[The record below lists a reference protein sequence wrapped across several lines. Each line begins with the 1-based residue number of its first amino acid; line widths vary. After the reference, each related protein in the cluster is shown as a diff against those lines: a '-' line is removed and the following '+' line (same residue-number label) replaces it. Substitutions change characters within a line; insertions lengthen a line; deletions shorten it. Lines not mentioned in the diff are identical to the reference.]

1 MVMNMFLHELRA
13 YRKSTI
19 IWTCSLTTLV
29 ILFLSMYPAIAKD
42 AADFKKI
49 LDNYPAAVIKALGFS
64 LDSFF
69 SLLGFYSATLTYVLL
84 CGSIQ
89 AMNLGT
95 SIISKEARDKTAD
108 FLLTKP
114 VSRSQIMTAKLFA
127 VLSSLVMTNVIY
139 IIAASLMAS
148 AVQAEPINYKLFFM
162 LSITVFFVQL
172 MFMSL
177 GIIVSVIV
185 PKIKSVL
192 PISMGTV
199 FSFFIVS
206 MLSSSIGDTTS
217 RFITPFKYYDLMYI
231 IKNSAYEAPYIL
243 IELLFVVTTITLS
256 YILYSNKDIHAV

>member
-1 MVMNMFLHELRA
+1 MNIFLHELKA

-42 AADFKKI
+42 AEDFQKI

-64 LDSFF
+64 NFF

-84 CGSIQ
+84 SGSIQ

-95 SIISKEARDKTAD
+95 SIISKEVRDKTAD

-114 VSRSQIMTAKLFA
+114 VSRSQIMTAKLLA
-127 VLSSLVMTNVIY
+127 VLTSLVITNVIY
-139 IIAASLMAS
+139 IAAASLMAS
-148 AVQAEPINYKLFFM
+148 TIQAEPINYILFFM

-177 GIIVSVIV
+177 GVIVSVLV

-199 FSFFIVS
+199 FSFFIIS
-206 MLSSSIGDTTS
+206 MLSSSIGDTTT
-217 RFITPFKYYDLMYI
+217 RFITPFKYFDLMYI
-231 IKNSAYEAPYIL
+231 INNSAYEAPYII
-243 IELLFVVTTITLS
+243 IEILFIVTTITAS
-256 YILYSNKDIHAV
+256 YIIYSKKDIHAV